1 MGKEE
6 TVWAVPVTEAK
17 QPTATVLEKRFSYY
31 GINFPPICC
40 VCGEAPA
47 TVAREVTA
55 QPSLEATYF
64 FRVPWCLQCERNY
77 EALQRSWVEQKVKLS
92 PVPARALGV
101 AFLFG
106 IVWWLAFGFIQP
118 GTLPAVG
125 AAIWVVSL
133 LVFIAEGLR
142 GYFPHSRELKRY
154 ENAVK
159 FKGIMRKG
167 LLHREPYVLVAI
179 KNEKFSEAFGKAN
192 INAEIYGQNR
202 ERS

>member
-1 MGKEE
+1 MGKGE
-6 TVWAVPVTEAK
+6 TIWAVPVVEA
-17 QPTATVLEKRFSYY
+17 QQATATVFEKRFSYY

-47 TVAREVTA
+47 TIAREVTA
-55 QPSLEATYF
+55 QPGLESTYV
-64 FRVPWCLQCERNY
+64 FRVPWCLECEREY
-77 EALQRSWVEQKVKLS
+77 EALQRSWVEQKTKLR

-101 AFLFG
+101 AFVFG

-125 AAIWVVSL
+125 AAIWVVSI

-142 GYFPHSRELKRY
+142 GFFPHSRALKRY
-154 ENAVK
+154 EDAVK
-159 FKGIMRKG
+159 FKGVMRKG
-167 LLHREPYVLVAI
+167 IIHREPRVLVAI

-192 INAEIYGQNR
+192 PSAEIHGQK
-202 ERS
+202 ER